1 MYFADAGLSTRSNL
15 TNTVIIVT
23 YVTLWGY
30 KSDLSDLSLF
40 PLYWYVAA
48 CEIQGNHI
56 MNHMFSIDK
65 LKSKCRD
72 LYLVVNKIV
81 TQIYILNTHKA
92 KDSDKT
98 ILHHEFKWQ

>member
-1 MYFADAGLSTRSNL
+1 
-15 TNTVIIVT
+15 
-23 YVTLWGY
+23 
-30 KSDLSDLSLF
+30 
-40 PLYWYVAA
+40 
-48 CEIQGNHI
+48 

-98 ILHHEFKWQ
+98 ILHHEFK